1 MIKVISTDFLDNNP
15 DFVEEV
21 GQMEIIT
28 PMDTAEVQTTETNSS
43 TIVEITQAAATK
55 AQAVIAN
62 SENKGIRVAVTGGGC
77 AGLQYDL
84 KPEAGPQEHDLIID
98 AYGVPFY
105 IHPMVLPYI
114 KGTKIDFSNAM
125 MDGGF
130 KFINPNATN
139 TCGCGTSFG
148 V

>member
-1 MIKVISTDFLDNNP
+1 
-15 DFVEEV
+15 
-21 GQMEIIT
+21 
-28 PMDTAEVQTTETNSS
+28 MDTTEVQATESNSPA
-43 TIVEITQAAATK
+43 TIVEITEAAATK
-55 AQAVIAN
+55 AKAVLAN
-62 SENKGIRVAVTGGGC
+62 SENHGIRVAVTGGGC

-84 KPEAGPQEHDLIID
+84 KPEVGPQEHDMVID

-105 IHPMVLPYI
+105 VHPMVLPYI
-114 KGTKIDFSNAM
+114 KGTIIDFSNAM